1 MKLLHRFA
9 ISTLNKK
16 GHMKVDVIGKKFY
29 CYEISQSEF
38 RADADRG
45 CEHKSQCINRKQ
57 SKQI

>member
-1 MKLLHRFA
+1 
-9 ISTLNKK
+9 
-16 GHMKVDVIGKKFY
+16 MKVDVIGKKFY